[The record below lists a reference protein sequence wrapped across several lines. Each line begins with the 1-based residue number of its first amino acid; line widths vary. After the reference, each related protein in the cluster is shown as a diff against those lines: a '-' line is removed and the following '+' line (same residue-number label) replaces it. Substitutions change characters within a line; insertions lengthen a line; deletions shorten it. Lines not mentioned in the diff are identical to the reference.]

1 MEILIKNNNQLIVK
15 LVTKY
20 PIKCII
26 FSLFTTFIFSISLL
40 NVKVE
45 RDIRKSFSSSNSKAD
60 IELMRYLEFYGFKDV
75 PKRAFLLIQAKDGG
89 NMLRSNILKNVL
101 QIDSRITKIIEKKE
115 IEEDTVMVNKKN
127 SISNINFNYQ
137 QNEISSCHPLCNLNQ
152 PFHLFLKSLIP
163 ILEEKKK
170 VKENERQHNIDKN
183 SDTLTYPHFKLL
195 GNDIF
200 IGLNLFGVTTSDQ
213 IFQNNRSNIIFVE
226 TIILWYV
233 SRSDTVERINDF
245 KNITL
250 QLFKES
256 TLTKTFKN
264 NSDIVYEIYGDEIAN
279 YEMVRGAIE
288 ATILMV
294 IGFILL
300 IGFVTFI
307 FYTQINP
314 KKYVIYLVIG
324 AIASP
329 FLSAISAFGILVW
342 LGYDLYVIMCV
353 TPFMILAIG
362 VDDAFIL
369 TNSFVQLSHL
379 KDQKVRIYKTLMA
392 VGPSIAIT
400 SITNTVAFGIGVF
413 TPTKQMSLFCFC
425 ISIAVLLDYIFTFTL
440 FLPILVLTSNTYN
453 ENQTIQRKNKI
464 ELTFIKKYVNLLSSY
479 KGKLVLI
486 IIMII
491 IYIISS
497 YHILNMHQTF
507 IPSKAFPSDSH
518 LVTSLESI
526 RKVFDSHFPVSI
538 FFSNPPNL
546 TNTNE
551 YKKFYQMID
560 KLENLDETYGR
571 NKSLLLLDKYEEFD
585 RKTHQM
591 FNFFGIVH
599 SNYSLTLDNMKY
611 FFTNILKTERVQ
623 FDEKDKK
630 LLKLHITIMAKN
642 MSEWSKRAKYYEK
655 IRNILYT
662 YSEFNG
668 TIFDADSG
676 VLDMILN
683 VKNDLLGSIIVS
695 IISMG
700 IICLFFIPNFM
711 GVILI
716 IITLTSICY
725 NLVGFLAWW
734 GSDLDIITIVDVLI
748 ASGLSVDYTAHIAH
762 FYFASKGHYKER
774 LTNTLSEI
782 SLPMINAGLSTFLC
796 MFPLIFIQT
805 YSILAFAKTIFI
817 VVGLGLLHGLFV
829 LPILLMMVPINDE
842 STINFENIII
852 DQDNIKVTSIQPF
865 LTNEK

>member
-1 MEILIKNNNQLIVK
+1 MEVLIKSNNQLIVK
-15 LVTKY
+15 FVTKY

-26 FSLFTTFIFSISLL
+26 FSLIITFILSISLL
-40 NVKVE
+40 NAKVE
-45 RDIRKSFSSSNSKAD
+45 RDIVKSFSSSNSKAD

-89 NMLRSNILKNVL
+89 NMLRSNILKSVL
-101 QIDSRITKIIEKKE
+101 KIDERITKVIEKKV
-115 IEEDTVMVNKKN
+115 IDKEDTVNLDNQK
-127 SISNINFNYQ
+127 SISNTNVNYQ
-137 QNEISSCHPLCNLNQ
+137 EKKISLCHPLCNLNQ

-163 ILEEKKK
+163 VLEGKNKKNK
-170 VKENERQHNIDKN
+170 TQYDINEN
-183 SDTLTYPHFKLL
+183 TLTYPHFKIM

-200 IGLNLFGVTTSDQ
+200 IGLNLFGVLTSNH
-213 IFQNNRSNIIFVE
+213 IFQNNRSNIQFVE

-233 SRSDTVERINDF
+233 SRSDINYKTNDF
-245 KNITL
+245 QNITL
-250 QLFKES
+250 QLFEES
-256 TLTKTFKN
+256 TLHKN
-264 NSDIVYEIYGDEIAN
+264 SKINSDVVYEIYGDEIAN

-288 ATILMV
+288 ATILMI

-314 KKYVIYLVIG
+314 KRYVIYLVIG

-329 FLSAISAFGILVW
+329 FLSALSSFGLLVW

-369 TNSFVQLSHL
+369 TNSFVKLSHL
-379 KDQKVRIYKTLMA
+379 KDQNVRIFKALSA

-400 SITNTVAFGIGVF
+400 SITNTVAFGIGFF
-413 TPTKQMSLFCFC
+413 TPTRQMSLFCLC
-425 ISIAVLLDYIFTFTL
+425 ISIAVMIDYIFTFTL
-440 FLPILVLTSNTYN
+440 FLPILVLTSKKQD
-453 ENQTIQRKNKI
+453 ENQKIQEKNKM
-464 ELTFIKKYVNLLSSY
+464 ELNFIKKYVNLLFSY
-479 KGKLVLI
+479 KGKLILI
-486 IIMII
+486 ILMIV

-497 YHILNMHQTF
+497 YHILNMRQTF

-538 FFSNPPNL
+538 FFSNPPNI

-551 YKKFYQMID
+551 YENFYQMIN
-560 KLENLDETYGR
+560 KIENLNETYGR
-571 NKSLLLLDKYEEFD
+571 NKSLILLDKYEDFD
-585 RKTHQM
+585 RKTHKM
-591 FNFFGIVH
+591 FNYFGIVNN
-599 SNYSLTLDNMKY
+599 NYSLTLDNMKY
-611 FFTNILKTERVQ
+611 FITNILKTERLKY
-623 FDEKDKK
+623 DEKNKK

-655 IRNILYT
+655 IRNILEE

-683 VKNDLLGSIIVS
+683 VKNDLIGSITVS

-700 IICLFFIPNFM
+700 IICLLFIPNFM
-711 GVILI
+711 GVVLI
-716 IITLTSICY
+716 VITLTSICY

-748 ASGLSVDYTAHIAH
+748 ASGLSVDYTAHFAH
-762 FYFASKGHYKER
+762 IYFASKGSYKER

-817 VVGLGLLHGLFV
+817 VVGLGLVHGLFV
-829 LPILLMMVPINDE
+829 LPIILILVPLNDE
-842 STINFENIII
+842 FTVNFENDTS
-852 DQDNIKVTSIQPF
+852 DQDNINVTSIQPF
-865 LTNEK
+865 ITK

>member
-1 MEILIKNNNQLIVK
+1 MFKKIVMK
-15 LVTKY
+15 RENY
-20 PIKCII
+20 II
-26 FSLFTTFIFSISLL
+26 FNKPVLL
-40 NVKVE
+40 IE

>member
-1 MEILIKNNNQLIVK
+1 
-15 LVTKY
+15 
-20 PIKCII
+20 
-26 FSLFTTFIFSISLL
+26 
-40 NVKVE
+40 
-45 RDIRKSFSSSNSKAD
+45 
-60 IELMRYLEFYGFKDV
+60 
-75 PKRAFLLIQAKDGG
+75 
-89 NMLRSNILKNVL
+89 
-101 QIDSRITKIIEKKE
+101 
-115 IEEDTVMVNKKN
+115 
-127 SISNINFNYQ
+127 
-137 QNEISSCHPLCNLNQ
+137 
-152 PFHLFLKSLIP
+152 
-163 ILEEKKK
+163 
-170 VKENERQHNIDKN
+170 
-183 SDTLTYPHFKLL
+183 
-195 GNDIF
+195 
-200 IGLNLFGVTTSDQ
+200 
-213 IFQNNRSNIIFVE
+213 
-226 TIILWYV
+226 
-233 SRSDTVERINDF
+233 
-245 KNITL
+245 
-250 QLFKES
+250 
-256 TLTKTFKN
+256 
-264 NSDIVYEIYGDEIAN
+264 
-279 YEMVRGAIE
+279 MVRGAIE